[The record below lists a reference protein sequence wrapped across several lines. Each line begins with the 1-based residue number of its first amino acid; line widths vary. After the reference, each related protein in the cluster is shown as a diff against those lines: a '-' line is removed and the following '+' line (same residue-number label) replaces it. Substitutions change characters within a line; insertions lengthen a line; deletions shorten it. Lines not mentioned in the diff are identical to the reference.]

1 MKQFFLFLLTLFLLV
16 GCRQSQ
22 QATEPDPYT
31 ITVQP
36 LTLAVGPTHV
46 AVTVLGETGRP
57 VDNLALTLR
66 GDMTHAGMQPVI
78 ANATNSQGGVYTVP
92 FEWTM
97 VGDWVLTVTFT
108 TADGQTIT
116 RQFPYTIP

>member
-1 MKQFFLFLLTLFLLV
+1 MKQFLFFLLTLFLLV

-22 QATEPDPYT
+22 QATEPDNYT
-31 ITVQP
+31 ITIQP

-46 AVTVLGETGRP
+46 GVTVLDGDNRP
-57 VDNLALTLR
+57 VDNLTVTLR

-78 ANATNSQGGVYTVP
+78 ASVNNSQGGVYTVP

-108 TADGQTIT
+108 TADGQLIT